1 MIKPHALKVGDTVG
15 VVAPSDAVERKGAE
29 KSLGVVKAWGLK
41 VKVGGHVYAKVGD
54 FMAGTAEERMEDLK
68 AMIYDDEVKAVWAAS
83 GGYAV
88 TEVMPVFNRETIEHL
103 KSHPKWFVGYSDVCL
118 ILNVMTSLGMVSV
131 MGPNIWG
138 LDEWD
143 KSGLEMLRKV
153 LFGPP
158 SREASEGDGGIG
170 TSANWKSGLAGVAE
184 GRVVASNLELLIL
197 SFGTR
202 FDPIMHGEGDIL
214 LGLEELDIDKSML
227 QRQIDVILNHKR
239 TKRIKGVIVGRL
251 TNILEKSYP
260 EWGMKVT
267 PEELIRGRVKK
278 FGVPLAFCG
287 DFGHP
292 DWAYGNFQGIK
303 RLFHNRQFYPLVNGV
318 RARLTVGEECKLEY
332 LEEVGVG

>member
-1 MIKPHALKVGDTVG
+1 
-15 VVAPSDAVERKGAE
+15 
-29 KSLGVVKAWGLK
+29 
-41 VKVGGHVYAKVGD
+41 
-54 FMAGTAEERMEDLK
+54 MEDLK

-88 TEVMPVFNRETIEHL
+88 TEVMPVFNRETIEYL

-158 SREASEGDGGIG
+158 SREASEGYGGIG

-197 SFGTR
+197 SFGTNLPEIFITVKNR
-202 FDPIMHGEGDIL
+202 NTEHNHIAFGNVVGSAVVNVLILGIVSLISPIIIPDLRVLLTSIVFLLIITVCFNIFLRTKNTLSRGEGVTLIVIYIL
-214 LGLEELDIDKSML
+214 FIIT
-227 QRQIDVILNHKR
+227 Q
-239 TKRIKGVIVGRL
+239 
-251 TNILEKSYP
+251 
-260 EWGMKVT
+260 GM
-267 PEELIRGRVKK
+267 
-278 FGVPLAFCG
+278 
-287 DFGHP
+287 
-292 DWAYGNFQGIK
+292 
-303 RLFHNRQFYPLVNGV
+303 NR
-318 RARLTVGEECKLEY
+318 
-332 LEEVGVG
+332 